1 MTAGTDAAP
10 APEGRGTGPT
20 EGLYVYAVTRG
31 APDELGAGID
41 GAPLER
47 VTAHGLTAVVHRHGA
62 TPYSGPDD
70 DVRRWV
76 VEHSDVVDRLWQA
89 AGAVLPMSFNVI
101 VAGTGDEP
109 APARLAAWLAEHAE
123 RLDGRL
129 DQLAG
134 RGELQVEIGIDQHE
148 AGAGDARLD
157 ALRAELESRP
167 PGVRRL
173 LTKRLEQ
180 LEREVTDALADE
192 LYPDLRRRLATT
204 AEEVTETRR
213 AHPPAGVVPVL
224 AVALL
229 VPLDGVD
236 RVGHELARI
245 RDEQPAARI
254 RFVGPWPP
262 FSFAEVPPSPQ
273 DAARDGG
280 RAQAGA

>member
-1 MTAGTDAAP
+1 MTAGTDSATA
-10 APEGRGTGPT
+10 TST
-20 EGLYVYAVTRG
+20 EGLYVYAVARG

-47 VTAHGLTAVVHRHGA
+47 VTVQGLTAVVHRHDA

-101 VAGTGDEP
+101 VAGTTAD
-109 APARLAAWLAEHAE
+109 PARDRLEAWLGEHAE
-123 RLDGRL
+123 RLDARL
-129 DQLAG
+129 AQLAG

-148 AGAGDARLD
+148 AAAGDARVG
-157 ALRAELESRP
+157 ALRDELESRP

-173 LTKRLEQ
+173 LTKRVEQ

-192 LYPDLRRRLATT
+192 LYPALRRRLAAT

-229 VPLDGVD
+229 VPSDGVE
-236 RVGHELARI
+236 RVGVELARV
-245 RDEQPAARI
+245 RDEEPAARI

-262 FSFAEVPPSPQ
+262 YSFADLAPTTT
-273 DAARDGG
+273 
-280 RAQAGA
+280 